1 MKRMITTALCLVLL
15 LAALPLAVSAEGEC
29 DINGHD
35 FADATCTS
43 AKVCKICGVEE
54 GEPLGH
60 DWQAATC
67 TKPKTCKRCKLT
79 EGKSNGHE
87 MLPANCT
94 YPKRCK
100 NCNKIVGDPLK
111 HTEGKTSCGEKPKC
125 IYCGKNMGAAEE
137 HYYREDWDDTCT
149 KCGHVRD
156 VDYDYVI
163 SVGETLVLK
172 EGGIVPF
179 SYKISDDSILEKV
192 SEVDSS
198 NPAVNDTG
206 YTYCIK
212 GTFTGRKAGA
222 VLVQI
227 LSGHDA
233 RSWLVKVVKS
243 DTKPTK
249 STAKPTAKPT
259 TKPTTKS
266 TEKPTESTT
275 EPTTKPTESTT
286 EPVTTTT
293 TEVITTTETTTSTTS
308 TTQPTTAPTTAAV
321 ADPVPK
327 KPDVWPVVGI
337 GVAVVAVAAIVALF
351 LIKRKK

>member
-35 FADATCTS
+35 FAEATCTD
-43 AKVCKICGVEE
+43 AKKCTICGAEE

-111 HTEGKTSCGEKPKC
+111 HTAGKTSCGEKPKC

-137 HYYREDWDDTCT
+137 HYYAEDWDDTCT

-212 GTFTGRKAGA
+212 GTFVGRKAGA
-222 VLVQI
+222 VQVYTM
-227 LSGHDA
+227 SGHDGKG
-233 RSWLVKVVKS
+233 WLIKVVKS
-243 DTKPTK
+243 NKATTK
-249 STAKPTAKPT
+249 STAKPTTKSTTAKPT
-259 TKPTTKS
+259 TKA
-266 TEKPTESTT
+266 TEKPTEPSTEPTT
-275 EPTTKPTESTT
+275 EPTTEATTEPTTEPTTEATESTT
-286 EPVTTTT
+286 VP
-293 TEVITTTETTTSTTS
+293 
-308 TTQPTTAPTTAAV
+308 TAAT
-321 ADPVPK
+321 AKPAPK
-327 KPDVWPVVGI
+327 KPNAWPIVG
-337 GVAVVAVAAIVALF
+337 GVAAVIAVASVAAVIF
-351 LIKRKK
+351 IKRKK